1 MTPYTQGPAPAPAL
15 VPDAPVAAPGA
26 PSGYVQLSFCADG
39 RVAFRGSRRL
49 LDWLLQELAEDG
61 WEIELDTM
69 RWCG

>member
-1 MTPYTQGPAPAPAL
+1 MTLHTHGPTLTPAL

-26 PSGYVQLSFCADG
+26 PSGYVQLSFSVDG

-49 LDWLLQELAEDG
+49 LDWLLQELAEEG

>member
-1 MTPYTQGPAPAPAL
+1 MMSQLHSAAEAPVL

-26 PSGYVQLSFCADG
+26 RSGYLQLSLGADG
-39 RVAFRGSRRL
+39 RIALRGSRLL

-61 WEIELDTM
+61 WEIELDSI